1 MDPWKLSVWVAW
13 IASAGI
19 FLWMIVDFIRV
30 NLKYSETVLTSSRE
44 GVDELFPDEPQPG
57 V

>member
-1 MDPWKLSVWVAW
+1 MDLWQLSVWVAW

-19 FLWMIVDFIRV
+19 FLWMIFDFFKV

-44 GVDELFPDEPQPG
+44 GVDELFPTETKPG
-57 V
+57 A